1 MGRHWS
7 LVAVGPLFLQALACG
22 DSAEGSGGG
31 SADTTS
37 TTAAVTGATGSTS
50 SSSTGTGGSAPIDKA
65 KNCADTFGDALTDSY
80 GRLDGTV
87 LAVVGPTDTQCPLPN
102 DDHLVIQVTMDGAP
116 YRMVV
121 NVDGVYYTEAPGSL
135 VGPAWAEGW
144 HTDVTLEYPMLGV
157 TSTQFIS
164 QPMPQLVETV
174 SAHIDIGAPISVYAV
189 SSGGDLASSAHL
201 VHSNDDGPDGA
212 ILIDPTGASPLYLLF
227 RFPQQAF

>member
-1 MGRHWS
+1 MTRRFGLFA
-7 LVAVGPLFLQALACG
+7 LVLAGLGCG
-22 DSAEGSGGG
+22 DSAEEGQGGG
-31 SADTTS
+31 STEMTG
-37 TTAAVTGATGSTS
+37 TTAETGATTASVTA
-50 SSSTGTGGSAPIDKA
+50 SSTATGAPVDKA
-65 KNCADTFGDALTDSY
+65 EACADTFGDALTDSY

-87 LAVVGPTDTQCPLPN
+87 LAVVGPTDTQCPLVN
-102 DDHLVIQVTMDGAP
+102 DDHLVIQVTMDGAV

-144 HTDVTLEYPMLGV
+144 HTDVALEYPMLGV

-164 QPMPQLVETV
+164 QPMAQLVETV

-201 VHSNDDGPDGA
+201 VHRNDSGSDGA
-212 ILIDPTGASPLYLLF
+212 ILIDPTGADPLYLLF
-227 RFPQQAF
+227 RFPEQAF

>member
-1 MGRHWS
+1 MTRRFGLFA
-7 LVAVGPLFLQALACG
+7 LVLAGLGCG
-22 DSAEGSGGG
+22 DSAEEGQGGG
-31 SADTTS
+31 STEMTG
-37 TTAAVTGATGSTS
+37 TTAETGATTASVTA
-50 SSSTGTGGSAPIDKA
+50 SSTATGAPVDKA
-65 KNCADTFGDALTDSY
+65 EACADTFGDALTDSY

-87 LAVVGPTDTQCPLPN
+87 LAVVGPTDTQCPLVN
-102 DDHLVIQVTMDGAP
+102 DDHLVIQVTMDGAV

-121 NVDGVYYTEAPGSL
+121 NVDGVYYNEAPGSL

-144 HTDVTLEYPMLGV
+144 HTDVALEYPMLGV

-164 QPMPQLVETV
+164 QPMAQLVETV

-201 VHSNDDGPDGA
+201 VHRNDSGSDGA
-212 ILIDPTGASPLYLLF
+212 ILIDPTGADPLYLLF